1 MGVQG
6 IIGAALILLGIVLH
20 NYHKSDRASRAAVA
34 ESGEPSRA
42 A

>member
-20 NYHKSDRASRAAVA
+20 NYHKTKRDAVA
-34 ESGEPSRA
+34 SMAERLS
-42 A
+42 